1 MSSQTLRLLR
11 GFPVPNNRL
20 TKPKIAQSVSI
31 NFLDSADTF
40 TYSPPKGCLFIEQTK
55 PRCVYDKVP
64 CFKNTVELRFD
75 PNAVA
80 QRLCTPDH
88 SVIVIRLVL
97 STASFL
103 LQVCVADLIPPLLA
117 ISLSLATMTVAG
129 IMRQYQVV
137 GRKAPTEDH
146 PNPEAY
152 RMIIF
157 APNAVIAKSKFW
169 YYMHQFRKMKKTTG
183 EILDCVEI
191 VEKNNRIVKNYG
203 IWLRYSSRSGT
214 HNMYREYRDVALTGA
229 VSQLYDEMA
238 GRHRTRPRSIQIIR
252 TATVAAKDL
261 KRPNGMQFAQAKVK
275 FPLPHRVASGKR
287 GQKALS
293 STTYSTVRPTTFFG

>member
-1 MSSQTLRLLR
+1 
-11 GFPVPNNRL
+11 
-20 TKPKIAQSVSI
+20 
-31 NFLDSADTF
+31 
-40 TYSPPKGCLFIEQTK
+40 
-55 PRCVYDKVP
+55 
-64 CFKNTVELRFD
+64 
-75 PNAVA
+75 
-80 QRLCTPDH
+80 
-88 SVIVIRLVL
+88 
-97 STASFL
+97 
-103 LQVCVADLIPPLLA
+103 
-117 ISLSLATMTVAG
+117 
-129 IMRQYQVV
+129 MRHYQVV
-137 GRKAPTEDH
+137 GRKAPTADH

-157 APNAVIAKSKFW
+157 ATNAVIAKSKFW

-191 VEKNNRIVKNYG
+191 VEKNSRIVSNYG

-214 HNMYREYRDVALTGA
+214 HNMYREFRDISLTGA

-252 TATVAAKDL
+252 TGVIAAKDL
-261 KRPNGMQFAQAKVK
+261 KRPNGMQFAKAKVK

-293 STTYSTVRPTTFFG
+293 SMTYSTVRPTTFFG

>member
-1 MSSQTLRLLR
+1 
-11 GFPVPNNRL
+11 
-20 TKPKIAQSVSI
+20 
-31 NFLDSADTF
+31 
-40 TYSPPKGCLFIEQTK
+40 
-55 PRCVYDKVP
+55 
-64 CFKNTVELRFD
+64 
-75 PNAVA
+75 
-80 QRLCTPDH
+80 
-88 SVIVIRLVL
+88 
-97 STASFL
+97 
-103 LQVCVADLIPPLLA
+103 
-117 ISLSLATMTVAG
+117 MTVAG
-129 IMRQYQVV
+129 LMRQFQVV
-137 GRKAPTEDH
+137 GRKAPTSDN

-191 VEKNNRIVKNYG
+191 IEKDTGFVKNYG

-214 HNMYREYRDVALTGA
+214 HNMYREFRDVKLTGA

-238 GRHRTRPRSIQIIR
+238 GRHRCRPRSIQIIR
-252 TATVAAKDL
+252 TGIVANEDL
-261 KRPNGMQFAQAKVK
+261 KRPNGMQYAKDDVK

-293 STTYSTVRPTTFFG
+293 SSTFTTVRPTTFFG